1 VASSATV
8 TALGAMAISFVV
20 ALLSS
25 FNGRQ
30 RLADR
35 VGRIAYQP
43 REVGPDV
50 RRDAG
55 LRQRGGGAPDT
66 LRGAQGG
73 GVGGAPRGIPLHRD
87 QPGFQR
93 AVGGQQSEAAGVGVQ
108 APERARPPAAASPGP
123 SSTRLALACGS
134 RSSTSTRR
142 PRA

>member
-55 LRQRGGGAPDT
+55 

-123 SSTRLALACGS
+123 SSTRLAIEHQHPPAA
-134 RSSTSTRR
+134 RVAR
-142 PRA
+142 PPGRVR